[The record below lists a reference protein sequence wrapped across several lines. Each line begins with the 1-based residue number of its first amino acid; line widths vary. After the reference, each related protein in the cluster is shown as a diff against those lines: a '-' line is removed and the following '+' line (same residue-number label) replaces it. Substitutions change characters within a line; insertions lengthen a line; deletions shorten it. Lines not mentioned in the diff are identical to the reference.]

1 MASVAVQRARD
12 ACAVMNS
19 VRVRRSNSP
28 KKSRFEVNNRMSDE
42 LPESSGIRSSQNRLR
57 LLPPKTRLCDRISA
71 KKCFS
76 GFSIFPSK
84 RTPSAQLYFGLDDS
98 IFPEKQNICGGES
111 GRIGRGMESVKEAQ
125 LYSANGLSFIHPLPL
140 SHAHSALTI
149 ERAGSRRRRR
159 ESSSAASTASPSS
172 KDSRKGTSFIQ

>member
-1 MASVAVQRARD
+1 MMNCQRA
-12 ACAVMNS
+12 AGSEA
-19 VRVRRSNSP
+19 RRTAFASFLQKQGSAAAFRQ
-28 KKSRFEVNNRMSDE
+28 KS
-42 LPESSGIRSSQNRLR
+42 
-57 LLPPKTRLCDRISA
+57 
-71 KKCFS
+71 CFS
-76 GFSIFPSK
+76 GFSTFLSK
-84 RTPSAQLYFGLDDS
+84 QSPSAQLYFGLDDS

-111 GRIGRGMESVKEAQ
+111 GRIERGMESVKEAQ

-159 ESSSAASTASPSS
+159 ESSSAASTVSPSS